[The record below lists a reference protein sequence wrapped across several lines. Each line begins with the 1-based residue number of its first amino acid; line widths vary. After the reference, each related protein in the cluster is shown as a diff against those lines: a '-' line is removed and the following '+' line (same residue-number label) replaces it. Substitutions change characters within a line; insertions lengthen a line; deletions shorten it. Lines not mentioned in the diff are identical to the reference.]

1 MEARLQLNFQL
12 LSECAPCSVEQ
23 IEISQEVHFQSVADE
38 DFVWILNVE
47 DFMKVEI
54 PEWLTFDTASAI
66 YSEIG
71 EMTEK
76 ITDSEQERL
85 QIQIDFD
92 TEESNYVRRLAID
105 LKLREYGIDE
115 RMLKKVIFMN
125 QNLVQLTDEPQ
136 NGATSDEEFE

>member
-1 MEARLQLNFQL
+1 M
-12 LSECAPCSVEQ
+12 
-23 IEISQEVHFQSVADE
+23 SQEVHFQSVADE

-47 DFMKVEI
+47 DFMQVEI

-71 EMTEK
+71 EMTAK

-125 QNLVQLTDEPQ
+125 QNPV
-136 NGATSDEEFE
+136 